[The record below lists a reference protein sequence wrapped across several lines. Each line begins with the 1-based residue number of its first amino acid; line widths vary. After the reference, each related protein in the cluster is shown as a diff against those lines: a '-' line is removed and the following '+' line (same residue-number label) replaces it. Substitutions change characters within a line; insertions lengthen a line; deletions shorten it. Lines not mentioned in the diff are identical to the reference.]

1 MGEDTG
7 IRKVTNERKVG
18 DKEGRANEKCRE
30 EVKG

>member
-18 DKEGRANEKCRE
+18 DKEGTAKEKCGE
-30 EVKG
+30 EVEG